1 MSQVTPSE
9 GEETISF
16 VIGLRP
22 LRGTM
27 SLAVVADLPLEVIL
41 SPMVDC
47 FSGPWH
53 IGEAF

>member
-22 LRGTM
+22 LKGTM
-27 SLAVVADLPLEVIL
+27 SPAVVADLPLEVIL